1 MASFNAIALLA
12 TNKPATSKAAGDVR
26 CSTLCRLKPGVT
38 LSPRRADFVAEVG
51 DCNGEATP
59 PILWNGLSQPPC
71 LRGWALP
78 GG

>member
-1 MASFNAIALLA
+1 MIAEKLA
-12 TNKPATSKAAGDVR
+12 DEIRREAKAGSVEHSRPGTNV
-26 CSTLCRLKPGVT
+26 CIW
-38 LSPRRADFVAEVG
+38 ADFVAEVG

-59 PILWNGLSQPPC
+59 PIFWNGLSQPPC

>member
-1 MASFNAIALLA
+1 MSEVGGRTDVEVNE
-12 TNKPATSKAAGDVR
+12 AA
-26 CSTLCRLKPGVT
+26 RLFM
-38 LSPRRADFVAEVG
+38 ADFVAEVG

-59 PILWNGLSQPPC
+59 PIFWNGLSQPPC

>member
-1 MASFNAIALLA
+1 MGISDLALSQMMVVLEGLA
-12 TNKPATSKAAGDVR
+12 GPSG
-26 CSTLCRLKPGVT
+26 
-38 LSPRRADFVAEVG
+38 ADFVAEVG

-59 PILWNGLSQPPC
+59 PIFWNGLSQPPC